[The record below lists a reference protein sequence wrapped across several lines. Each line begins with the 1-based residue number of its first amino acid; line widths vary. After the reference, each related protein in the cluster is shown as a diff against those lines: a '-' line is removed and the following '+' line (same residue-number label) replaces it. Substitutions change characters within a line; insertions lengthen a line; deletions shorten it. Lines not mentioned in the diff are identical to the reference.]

1 VARIRCNNK
10 IPTIE
15 SVILFQIVRKT
26 RGHALQLWEMN
37 GTNVAATLDLP
48 SRGAGWQSVNG
59 HPFATR

>member
-1 VARIRCNNK
+1 M
-10 IPTIE
+10 PTIE
-15 SVILFQIVRKT
+15 SVILFRIVRKT

-48 SRGAGWQSVNG
+48 NRGAGWQSVNG